1 MLLNIH
7 PKNTKVFI
15 GHKNEREIF
24 QNAFFS
30 NSLHH
35 AWLLE
40 GPPGIGKATFAYS
53 AARSILSQNKAT
65 SNAPLLFSDSEL
77 MPINVLN
84 FNFEENNL
92 IHNRVSERTHAD
104 LKIIERIEVDKYPY
118 NQDIIPV
125 SKVRELE
132 FFFSKTSGEGGWR
145 IAIIDSLDNLNKHG
159 SNSLLKILEEPPKN
173 CLIILISSNKANVLD
188 TIRSRCRTLRFSPL
202 KAHETELIIK
212 NNSKHENEEDL
223 YKLNILS
230 NGSPGKALMI
240 YNNNG
245 LEIYDHL
252 INIFLKITNIDLDIV
267 DILLKN
273 IISKKNVFGIKILN
287 LLMTVFLNR
296 TYRRSLSLI
305 DLDISTNEKNAQEY
319 LINNFNIADL
329 PTLWENIFMQI
340 NKTTDFNLDK
350 KQAIITLIENIR
362 KLKIKENVLDKV

>member
-65 SNAPLLFSDSEL
+65 INAPLLFSDTEL
-77 MPINVLN
+77 MPIKVLN

-132 FFFSKTSGEGGWR
+132 FFFQRLQVREVGE
-145 IAIIDSLDNLNKHG
+145 L
-159 SNSLLKILEEPPKN
+159 
-173 CLIILISSNKANVLD
+173 
-188 TIRSRCRTLRFSPL
+188 
-202 KAHETELIIK
+202 
-212 NNSKHENEEDL
+212 
-223 YKLNILS
+223 
-230 NGSPGKALMI
+230 
-240 YNNNG
+240 
-245 LEIYDHL
+245 
-252 INIFLKITNIDLDIV
+252 
-267 DILLKN
+267 
-273 IISKKNVFGIKILN
+273 
-287 LLMTVFLNR
+287 
-296 TYRRSLSLI
+296 
-305 DLDISTNEKNAQEY
+305 Q
-319 LINNFNIADL
+319 
-329 PTLWENIFMQI
+329 
-340 NKTTDFNLDK
+340 
-350 KQAIITLIENIR
+350 
-362 KLKIKENVLDKV
+362 